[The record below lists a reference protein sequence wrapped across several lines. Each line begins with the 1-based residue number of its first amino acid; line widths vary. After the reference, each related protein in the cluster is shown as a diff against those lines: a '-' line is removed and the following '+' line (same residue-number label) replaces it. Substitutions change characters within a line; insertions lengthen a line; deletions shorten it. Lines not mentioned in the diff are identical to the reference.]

1 MLDLYYNCFDKSGD
15 VNYFEEL
22 KKDTD
27 LLYLAFAEE
36 NLFDCDR
43 PEKKDS
49 KGKMRENDSEIHLEK
64 IEIQIF
70 FHECLV
76 ALTRNTINESLDCLK
91 KDLGIRGCCLCSK
104 TFCCFDDKS
113 DKIKFSSKGLNKIVL
128 EESRHGPMAK
138 YKKLLDEAIN
148 LISINKRFGTIHHM
162 VAAYEQT
169 KKGLSYFYPK
179 KQVQDGGR
187 HKKSLNL

>member
-64 IEIQIF
+64 IEIQTF
-70 FHECLV
+70 F
-76 ALTRNTINESLDCLK
+76 
-91 KDLGIRGCCLCSK
+91 
-104 TFCCFDDKS
+104 
-113 DKIKFSSKGLNKIVL
+113 
-128 EESRHGPMAK
+128 SRV
-138 YKKLLDEAIN
+138 
-148 LISINKRFGTIHHM
+148 FGS
-162 VAAYEQT
+162 A
-169 KKGLSYFYPK
+169 
-179 KQVQDGGR
+179 
-187 HKKSLNL
+187 HKKHDKREPGLFKEGFRYTGMLFM